1 MTNSKNRLFKSAF
14 IVFYICVMVI
24 CIYSAVLAFP
34 VAKIAS
40 LAFALVAFGMY
51 GIAKSID
58 KHWDEWFKQK
68 ETS

>member
-1 MTNSKNRLFKSAF
+1 
-14 IVFYICVMVI
+14 MVI